1 MIRFNSDYTEGAH
14 PKVLEALIRT
24 NELQSDGY
32 GADPFCDAARTMIR
46 RACGNPAVEVHFFVG
61 GTQTNLTLI
70 AAALRPH
77 QSVLSAVTGHVF
89 VHESGAIE
97 ATGHKCETLPT
108 VDGKI
113 RAADI
118 EAKLEAHHADESFE
132 HSTQPKLVYL
142 SQPTELGTLYTLQE
156 LTEIRAACDRYGLFL
171 YIDGARIVYALTL
184 AKNDVDL
191 KTITRIADAF
201 YFGGTKAGLL
211 FGEALVIR
219 SDTLKRDF
227 RYIQK
232 QRGGLLAKGRLLGVQ
247 FAALFEARLYEEI
260 GRHANQTAKKIR
272 EALRGMG
279 VRFLVD
285 SPTNQLFPI
294 LPDNLIRELRNEFA
308 IAYIQRVSENESCVR
323 ICTSFA
329 TKDADAEALIAS
341 IRSLLDR
348 NCQ

>member
-14 PKVLEALIRT
+14 PEILEALIRT

-32 GADPFCDAARTMIR
+32 GADPYCGAARKMIQT
-46 RACGNPAVEVHFFVG
+46 ACGDPDVDVHFFVG
-61 GTQTNLTLI
+61 GTQTNFTLI
-70 AAALRPH
+70 AAALRPY
-77 QSVLSAVTGHVF
+77 QSVLSAATGHIF

-118 EAKLEAHHADESFE
+118 EAKLEAHRADESFE
-132 HSTQPKLVYL
+132 HATQPKLVYL
-142 SQPTELGTLYTLQE
+142 SQPTELGTLYTRQE
-156 LTEIRAACDRYGLFL
+156 LTKIRAACDRYDIFL
-171 YIDGARIVYALTL
+171 YIDGARIVYALTSE
-184 AKNDVDL
+184 KNDADL
-191 KTITRIADAF
+191 KTIARIADAF

-211 FGEALVIR
+211 FGEALIIR

-247 FAALFEARLYEEI
+247 FATLFEASLYEEI
-260 GRHANQTAKKIR
+260 GRHANRAADKIR
-272 EALRGMG
+272 EALREMR
-279 VRFLVD
+279 VRFLVA
-285 SPTNQLFPI
+285 SPTNQIFPI
-294 LPDNLIRELRNEFA
+294 FPDGLIRELREDFA
-308 IAYIQRVSENESCVR
+308 LAYIQRVSESESCVR

-329 TKDADAEALIAS
+329 TRDEDVEALIARV
-341 IRSLLDR
+341 RSLLDKNR
-348 NCQ
+348 